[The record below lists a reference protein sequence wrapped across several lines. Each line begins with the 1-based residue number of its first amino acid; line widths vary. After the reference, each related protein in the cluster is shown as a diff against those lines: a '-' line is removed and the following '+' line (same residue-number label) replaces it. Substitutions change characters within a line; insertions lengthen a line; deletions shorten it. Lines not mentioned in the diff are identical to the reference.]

1 MEHDKGW
8 YAHEITLITHPIDG
22 HRRRLTLPCRWI
34 EYVQNW
40 DAKGTG
46 RPFFQISASHTA
58 GLMTEKWHILTF
70 LDGAGNLAQSFLVKA
85 LASSELRLR
94 LLATIWGFGGAVP
107 RPLR

>member
-8 YAHEITLITHPIDG
+8 YAHEITLITHPIEG

-58 GLMTEKWHILTF
+58 GLMIEKWHILTF
-70 LDGAGNLAQSFLVKA
+70 LDGAGNQHQYVIDDVEETKPKVIRLAQV
-85 LASSELRLR
+85 
-94 LLATIWGFGGAVP
+94 G
-107 RPLR
+107 